1 VAKRSDFNSR
11 KDKTMLRRLVIAA
24 CVLIVPMGLLIAVGQ
39 GTAVAKMPT
48 KAKGI
53 ANCRISSGTGTLS
66 PGLTPLGSP
75 GGVKINFTAAL
86 DNPCPNSSVTKPKG
100 VTVTGGTVTGTGFY
114 NSIAG
119 GASSCTNFDGPDVVG
134 TITVTVKWTT
144 IGPPIANTKVV
155 YKNNPATATGSPTDT
170 ITLLAPPGTALK
182 SGSFTAPSSD
192 NTTQLVTDLPAPP
205 CGPGPFSTFNILGG
219 FVLV

>member
-1 VAKRSDFNSR
+1 VSRPFVLVAKRRIFNSR

-39 GTAVAKMPT
+39 GTAAAKMPT

-134 TITVTVKWTT
+134 
-144 IGPPIANTKVV
+144 ANTKIV